1 MLLVS
6 MSMSA
11 QKLKGDM
18 NHNGKLDIEDITMLI
33 EKYLTM
39 EEPTDSPSGPSDSPS
54 GPSAGPSG
62 SVGEI
67 PGAPDGSHLS
77 GPAGSGEDDPSAFAA
92 PRTSVYR
99 RAE

>member
-39 EEPTDSPSGPSDSPS
+39 EEPTDTTDSSGPSS
-54 GPSAGPSG
+54 GPSGTT
-62 SVGEI
+62 GEI
-67 PGAPDGSHLS
+67 HDAPDGSHLS
-77 GPAGSGEDDPSAFAA
+77 GPVGSGEDDPLAFAA
-92 PRTSVYR
+92 PRKSVCK